1 MIAAVIILAI
11 LTAGTILT
19 AVFIIERM
27 GANIERLREKVREL
41 EQKVCELEA
50 KPQKKEKKK

>member
-1 MIAAVIILAI
+1 MIAATIILAI
-11 LTAGTILT
+11 IAAETIIT
-19 AVFIIERM
+19 AVFIIEKM